1 MKALTTKEYSI
12 LGTQGTSDMIYIDS
26 TQDDAVITDG
36 IIRHIEQVMTLAVR
50 MQLGA
55 VDPEISLI
63 FTGEEEIKKLNGD
76 FRGIDSVTDVLSFPA
91 NDLAGP
97 CGDASALEHEGDSVV
112 LGDIAICVK
121 RAAEQALEYGNTL
134 EEELSFLAVHGTLHL
149 MGYDHMDEEQERM
162 MRAMQRKVLGKE
174 EGPYD

>member
-63 FTGEEEIKKLNGD
+63 FTGEAEI
-76 FRGIDSVTDVLSFPA
+76 
-91 NDLAGP
+91 
-97 CGDASALEHEGDSVV
+97 
-112 LGDIAICVK
+112 
-121 RAAEQALEYGNTL
+121 
-134 EEELSFLAVHGTLHL
+134 
-149 MGYDHMDEEQERM
+149 
-162 MRAMQRKVLGKE
+162 
-174 EGPYD
+174 